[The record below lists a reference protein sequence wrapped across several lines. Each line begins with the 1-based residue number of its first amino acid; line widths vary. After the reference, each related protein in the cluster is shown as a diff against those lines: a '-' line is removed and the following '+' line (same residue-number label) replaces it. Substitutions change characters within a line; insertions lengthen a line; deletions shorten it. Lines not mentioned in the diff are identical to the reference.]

1 MHISKLLDTIRLTKN
16 IVCLSMK
23 LNGTLE
29 GCLGFV

>member
-1 MHISKLLDTIRLTKN
+1 MHISEPLDIVCLTKN

-23 LNGTLE
+23 LNGALE